1 VHKSPRRR
9 SGSAVP
15 RRPARRRSRGG
26 SPARAATTRPHLA
39 HPTGHPH
46 ARQRVLVGRGPDS
59 TACRAKFRAY
69 PAQDVD
75 PLEADLGAP
84 VGQADGRTAWRAWRA
99 RSEVTRPAARRD
111 DAGFEWRELVAG
123 PVEQDE
129 VGVGVPNR
137 AQPTANHHPSRLGE
151 STSSSARSPRVICTW
166 AWPLGVGLTAG
177 SILLEVFGL
186 LTEGQ
191 PLVGTLVSM
200 RISAIILFPAPAER
214 EGGAQAR
221 LNGVPEMSPDSTT
234 RTCPLMDSL
243 ERQGAGCLRG
253 SRCSRS
259 GGQRRSA

>member
-15 RRPARRRSRGG
+15 RRPARRGSRGG

-46 ARQRVLVGRGPDS
+46 ARQRVLVGRG
-59 TACRAKFRAY
+59 A
-69 PAQDVD
+69 
-75 PLEADLGAP
+75 
-84 VGQADGRTAWRAWRA
+84 RTARPAGRNSGPTRRRMSTRSKAWRA

-177 SILLEVFGL
+177 SILLEVFGM

-200 RISAIILFPAPAER
+200 RISAVILFPAPAER

-259 GGQRRSA
+259 GGQRRSARSA